1 MPPHPQPAPADLP
14 DAAAAALGDVEAFI
28 VRGTRAFTLANVAL
42 FAAGFTTF
50 ALIYCVQPIMPVLG
64 RDFGVDAA
72 TASLSLSATTQC
84 LAVSMLVASSLSE
97 VYGRK
102 PVMVVSLFSSSALM
116 IGSAFAPGWT
126 SLLALRALAGV
137 AFSGLPATA
146 MAYVGEEMDRGSV
159 GLAMGLYIGGTGLG
173 ALGGRLIVGGFT
185 DLGSWRL
192 GLFVVGA
199 LALLSS
205 VVFVLALPPSRHFRP
220 NAPGPR
226 ALAAGLARHLRSP
239 TQLLLCTEGMLLLG
253 VFVSLY
259 NYLGYRLM
267 APPYGF
273 SQTAVGLIFAIGL
286 VGIASSAWVGDLAG
300 RLGRGR
306 VFPALVVLIAAGT
319 AMTLSGSVAVILLGM
334 ALVTFAFYGAHT
346 VASAWVGIA
355 AGHGKAQAASLY
367 LFSYYTGSSVVG
379 WTGGLAYMRAGWD
392 GVVALSGAILAVALA
407 LSAVLARRRARLTP
421 AAALGP
427 AGAAGAR
434 RGPRVSPRRAGPG
447 RARRRSAGSGSR
459 SAPR

>member
-1 MPPHPQPAPADLP
+1 MPSTDIAAE
-14 DAAAAALGDVEAFI
+14 AAAASADLERFI
-28 VRGTRAFTLANVAL
+28 ARGTREFTLANVAL

-50 ALIYCVQPIMPVLG
+50 ALIYCVQPILPVLG
-64 RDFGVDAA
+64 RDFGVDAP
-72 TASLSLSATTQC
+72 TASLALSATTQC

-102 PVMVVSLFSSSALM
+102 PVMVLSLFSSSALM
-116 IGSAFAPGWT
+116 IASAFAPSWA
-126 SLLALRALAGV
+126 SLVALRALAGV

-146 MAYVGEEMDRGSV
+146 MAYVGEEMEPGSL

-185 DLGSWRL
+185 DLGSWRT
-192 GLFVVGA
+192 GLLVIGGLA
-199 LALLSS
+199 LASS
-205 VVFVLALPPSRHFRP
+205 CVFVLALPASRHFRP
-220 NAPGPR
+220 GQPSPR
-226 ALAAGLARHLRSP
+226 ALLRGFARHLRSP
-239 TQLLLCTEGMLLLG
+239 TQLLLYAEGMLLLG

-306 VFPALVVLIAAGT
+306 AFPALVALIAAGT
-319 AMTLSGSVAVILLGM
+319 ALTLSGSVAVILLGM
-334 ALVTFAFYGAHT
+334 ALLTFAFYGAHT

-355 AGHGKAQAASLY
+355 AGAGKAQAASLY

-379 WTGGLAYMRAGWD
+379 WAGGVAYLRGGWD
-392 GVVALSGAILAVALA
+392 GVVG
-407 LSAVLARRRARLTP
+407 LSAAVLSAALLLSALLARRP
-421 AAALGP
+421 A
-427 AGAAGAR
+427 
-434 RGPRVSPRRAGPG
+434 
-447 RARRRSAGSGSR
+447 
-459 SAPR
+459 

>member
-1 MPPHPQPAPADLP
+1 MSPSEPDLAVVAQ
-14 DAAAAALGDVEAFI
+14 AAAAALDDVERFI
-28 VRGTRAFTLANVAL
+28 QRGTGDFVRANVAL

-64 RDFGVDAA
+64 HDFGVNAA

-84 LAVSMLVASSLSE
+84 LAVAMLVASSLSE

-102 PVMVVSLFSSSALM
+102 PVMVLSLFASSALM
-116 IGSAFAPGWT
+116 IGSAFAPDWT
-126 SLLALRALAGV
+126 SLLVIRALAGI

-146 MAYVGEEMDRGSV
+146 MAYVGEEMDRSSI

-173 ALGGRLIVGGFT
+173 ALAGRLIVGGFT

-192 GLFVVGA
+192 GLFVIGA

-205 VVFVLALPPSRHFRP
+205 VVFVLALPPSRHFRRGSP
-220 NAPGPR
+220 RPR
-226 ALAAGLARHLRSP
+226 ALAAGFARLLRNP
-239 TQLLLCTEGMLLLG
+239 TQVLLYLEGMLLLG

-259 NYLGYRLM
+259 NYLGYRFM

-273 SQTAVGLIFAIGL
+273 SQTAVGLIFTIAL

-306 VFPALVVLIAAGT
+306 IFPALVVLFAAGT
-319 AMTLSGSVAVILLGM
+319 ALTLSSNVVVILLGM
-334 ALVTFAFYGAHT
+334 ALLTFAFYGAHT

-355 AGHGKAQAASLY
+355 AGGGRAQAASLY
-367 LFSYYTGSSVVG
+367 LFSYYTGSSLVG
-379 WTGGLAYMRAGWD
+379 WTGGLAYVHGGWN
-392 GVVALSGAILAVALA
+392 GVVALSGVVLAVALGLSGLLA
-407 LSAVLARRRARLTP
+407 LRGAGEDGSVA
-421 AAALGP
+421 GP
-427 AGAAGAR
+427 RPTAAGSAA
-434 RGPRVSPRRAGPG
+434 SPPPP
-447 RARRRSAGSGSR
+447 SG
-459 SAPR
+459 

>member
-1 MPPHPQPAPADLP
+1 MGWWRASALLSITVRLRQRHRCRPLSLATPRAPAQNAPMSSDPALAGLP
-14 DAAAAALGDVEAFI
+14 HAAGGALDDVERFI
-28 VRGTRAFTLANVAL
+28 TRGTRAFTLANVAL

-64 RDFGVDAA
+64 HEFGLDAA

-84 LAVSMLVASSLSE
+84 LAVAMLVASSLSE

-102 PVMVVSLFSSSALM
+102 PVMVLSLFASSVLM
-116 IGSAFAPGWT
+116 IGTAFAPTWP
-126 SLLALRALAGV
+126 SLLALRALAGI

-146 MAYVGEEMDRGSV
+146 MAYVGEEMDRDSV

-185 DLGSWRL
+185 DLGSWRT
-192 GLFVVGA
+192 GLFVIGV

-205 VVFVLALPPSRHFRP
+205 VVFVVALPASRHFRP
-220 NAPGPR
+220 GSPRPR
-226 ALAAGLARHLRSP
+226 ALLAGFARHLGDS
-239 TQLLLCTEGMLLLG
+239 TQLLLYAEGLLLLG

-273 SQTAVGLIFAIGL
+273 SQTAVGLIFALSL
-286 VGIASSAWVGDLAG
+286 VGIASSAGVGDLAG

-306 VFPALVVLIAAGT
+306 VFPALVALIAAGT
-319 AMTLSGSVAVILLGM
+319 ALTLSGNVVVILLGM

-355 AGHGKAQAASLY
+355 AGTGKAQAASLY
-367 LFSYYTGSSVVG
+367 LFFYYTGSSVVG
-379 WTGGLAYMRAGWD
+379 WTGGLAYVRHGWA
-392 GVVALSGAILAVALA
+392 GVVAVSAAALLLGLACSAL
-407 LSAVLARRRARLTP
+407 LARRP
-421 AAALGP
+421 A
-427 AGAAGAR
+427 
-434 RGPRVSPRRAGPG
+434 
-447 RARRRSAGSGSR
+447 
-459 SAPR
+459 